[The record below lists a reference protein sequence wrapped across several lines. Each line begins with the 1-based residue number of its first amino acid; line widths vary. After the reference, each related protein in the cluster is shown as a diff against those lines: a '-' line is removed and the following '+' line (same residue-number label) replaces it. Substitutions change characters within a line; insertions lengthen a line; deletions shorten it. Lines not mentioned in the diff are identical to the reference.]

1 MGKKRFDELGEAANV
16 ARIYVGGHRAGGSE
30 RVPRDAIAKALEVAA
45 QHAGGAATVFK
56 ARGNWRSPDTGIVYK
71 EPTTVVEIVGSGA
84 ISCERFHSRAKGIA
98 ARAAR
103 IADQEGVLAVS
114 MCSSGRVEADVI
126 DRRGR
131 VQNRLLKLPEVPRT
145 ELQREPRMKA
155 VAGHRTTRNR
165 KRRTR

>member
-1 MGKKRFDELGEAANV
+1 MKRKTKALGEAANV

-30 RVPRDAIAKALEVAA
+30 RVPTEATLKAIEVAA

-71 EPTTVVEIVGSGA
+71 EPTTVVEIVGSGSA
-84 ISCERFHSRAKGIA
+84 SCERFHSRAKAIA

-103 IADQEGVLAVS
+103 LADQEGVLAVS
-114 MCSSGRVEADVI
+114 MCASGQVEADVV

-131 VQNRLLKLPEVPRT
+131 TQNKLLRLPEAPGSSR
-145 ELQREPRMKA
+145 A
-155 VAGHRTTRNR
+155 VAGHLTTRNR
-165 KRRTR
+165 KRRSR